1 MPKENTCSLEG
12 KDLELFEE
20 KLKATCE
27 DIVAKVKELEESMD
41 WVECSK
47 NPCLRHTMEIG
58 HLTAAKGTHIVPFSL
73 EEVIEFIRH

>member
-1 MPKENTCSLEG
+1 
-12 KDLELFEE
+12 
-20 KLKATCE
+20 
-27 DIVAKVKELEESMD
+27 MD